1 MSLKGCLGSPRTWVA
16 NAVAKLGLLNHTPG
30 HSLCPIDR
38 AWKERQIPRGYIC
51 RRQGQPKQRWNDLDM
66 GVGRGP
72 VSGAVM
78 DVAEPQALSATAV
91 RDESRKAEISLAFL
105 ALNFINNVIVA
116 SIYIALQGWKVI
128 DIHYLIWSSS
138 QSFTDGK

>member
-1 MSLKGCLGSPRTWVA
+1 
-16 NAVAKLGLLNHTPG
+16 
-30 HSLCPIDR
+30 
-38 AWKERQIPRGYIC
+38 
-51 RRQGQPKQRWNDLDM
+51 
-66 GVGRGP
+66 
-72 VSGAVM
+72 M